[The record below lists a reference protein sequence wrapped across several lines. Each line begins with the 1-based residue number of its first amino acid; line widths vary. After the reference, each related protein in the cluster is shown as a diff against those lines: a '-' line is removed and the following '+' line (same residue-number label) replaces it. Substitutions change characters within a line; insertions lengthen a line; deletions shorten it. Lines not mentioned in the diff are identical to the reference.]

1 MRCRPVQRADASRI
15 EGYIVKHAAKT
26 SLAIVLVCCAAA
38 LLGCHGGEAILGP
51 TIDDGDSTGAEQLL
65 VRGVS
70 VALVD
75 SQGNDTTRV
84 LTIPGVTALP
94 GSVVQMQVNLNS
106 ISGVAGFQAE
116 VTFDPAVLRVEDVA
130 ITDGIPGE
138 PLQLSNIDNATGSIA
153 VAVAGTQDATGASAT
168 LLEITFS
175 VSADAPSASTQV
187 GVSVTLANAEAQII
201 GTTLVGTGD
210 ITIAAGYP
218 GDMDGD
224 GQPTILDVVQ
234 ILRIVIGADP
244 ETPVADANQDG
255 VVNITDAMLMVRCVI
270 GIEPW
275 PIGVIDD
282 AEPLQILSTAPEDGA
297 TGVATDTTLVI
308 TFNAAVE
315 PTSFT
320 YTIAEEGDGT
330 APAMATTWNAPDYTA
345 VTLTPQTALSAG
357 TTYTVSGIGATPA
370 DTLSYEALSG
380 GEFSFTTAVGDGAPT
395 VEITSPT
402 AGVTVSGLIQVGVA
416 AQPGSG
422 NTQIQ
427 RIEVEFGDQTQ
438 VLEAASGT
446 VTFNSCYAIN
456 GEQSISAVA
465 TDSAGVHSECASVA
479 VVVDNFAF
487 YVDERVQVVAA
498 DAPGDSVT
506 VPVRIT
512 DAAGGLGFSMTINYD
527 AAVLSVASAAS
538 AASVTKG
545 AAVPGNALLIV
556 NALEPGHLYV
566 SCAGT
571 EEFDAA
577 EQEILRINFGVVS
590 SPVGGSTLIDLDD
603 TEAASPG
610 IDWVHVTRGTL
621 HPDAIDGEIAIP

>member
-1 MRCRPVQRADASRI
+1 M
-15 EGYIVKHAAKT
+15 KHAAKT
-26 SLAIVLVCCAAA
+26 SLAIALVCCTAA
-38 LLGCHGGEAILGP
+38 LFGCHGGETVLGP
-51 TIDDGDSTGAEQLL
+51 TIDDGDTTGAEQLL

-75 SQGNDTTRV
+75 SQGSQTARV
-84 LTIPGVTALP
+84 LTIPGIRAVP
-94 GSVVQMQVNLNS
+94 GNIVHMQVKLNS

-116 VTFDPAVLRVEDVA
+116 VTFDPAVLQAEAVDTTNA
-130 ITDGIPGE
+130 IPGN
-138 PLQLSNIDNATGSIA
+138 PLRLTNIDNATGSIA
-153 VAVAGTQDATGASAT
+153 VAVAGTQDASGASTT
-168 LLEITFS
+168 LLDITFA
-175 VSADAPSASTQV
+175 VSADASNATTQV
-187 GVSVTLANAEAQII
+187 GVGVTLANAEAQII

-210 ITIAAGYP
+210 IRITPGYS

-224 GQPTILDVVQ
+224 GHATILDTMW
-234 ILRIVIGADP
+234 ILRILTGFDP
-244 ETPVADANQDG
+244 DTPMADANRDG
-255 VVNITDAMLMVRCVI
+255 EVNIGDAMIMMRCVV
-270 GIEPW
+270 GMAPW
-275 PIGVIDD
+275 PIGVIGDP
-282 AEPLQILSTAPEDGA
+282 EPLQILSTAPEDA
-297 TGVATDTTLVI
+297 AAGVATDAEILI

-320 YTIAEEGDGT
+320 YTIAEEGGGT
-330 APAMATTWNAPDYTA
+330 APAMTAAWNAPDYTA
-345 VTLTPQTALSAG
+345 VTLTPQTPLAAG

-370 DTLSYEALSG
+370 DTLAYEALSG

-395 VEITSPT
+395 VEITSPV
-402 AGVTVSGLIQVGVA
+402 AGVTVSGLLQVGVA
-416 AQPGSG
+416 AQAASG
-422 NTQIQ
+422 DTQIR

-446 VTFNSCYAIN
+446 VTFNSCCAIN

-465 TDSAGVHSECASVA
+465 TDSAGVRSECASVA
-479 VVVDNFAF
+479 VMVDNFAF

-498 DAPGDSVT
+498 DTPGGSVT

-538 AASVTKG
+538 VTKG
-545 AAVPGNALLIV
+545 AAVPSNALLIV
-556 NALEPGHLYV
+556 NAFEPGHLYI

-577 EQEILRINFGVVS
+577 EQEILLINFGVVS

-603 TEAASPG
+603 TEGVSPG
-610 IDWVHVTRGTL
+610 IDWAHATRGTL

>member
-1 MRCRPVQRADASRI
+1 M
-15 EGYIVKHAAKT
+15 KHAANT
-26 SLAIVLVCCAAA
+26 SLAIALVCCTAA
-38 LLGCHGGEAILGP
+38 LFGCHGGETVLGP
-51 TIDDGDSTGAEQLL
+51 TIDDGDTTGAEQVL

-75 SQGNDTTRV
+75 SQGAETAKV
-84 LTIPGVTALP
+84 LTIPGVTAVP
-94 GSVVQMQVNLNS
+94 GSVVQMQVRLNN

-116 VTFDPAVLRVEDVA
+116 VTFDPAVLQAEAVA
-130 ITDGIPGE
+130 VTDQIPGE
-138 PLQLSNIDNATGSIA
+138 PLQLTNIDNATGAIR
-153 VAVAGTQDATGASAT
+153 VAVAGTQDASGASAT
-168 LLEITFS
+168 LLDITFA
-175 VSADAPSASTQV
+175 VSADASSATTQV
-187 GVSVTLANAEAQII
+187 GVGVTLANAEAQII
-201 GTTLVGTGD
+201 GTTLVVTGD
-210 ITIAAGYP
+210 IRITPGYS

-224 GQPTILDVVQ
+224 GKASILDTMW
-234 ILRIVIGADP
+234 ILRILTGFDP
-244 ETPVADANQDG
+244 GTPMADANRDG
-255 VVNITDAMLMVRCVI
+255 EVNIGDAMIMMRCVV
-270 GIEPW
+270 GMAPW
-275 PIGVIDD
+275 PIGIIGDQT
-282 AEPLQILSTAPEDGA
+282 PLEIASTAPETGA
-297 TGVATDTTLVI
+297 TGVATDAEILI

-320 YTIAEEGDGT
+320 YTIAEEGGGT
-330 APAMATTWNAPDYTA
+330 APAMTAAWNAPDYTA
-345 VTLTPQTALSAG
+345 VTLTPQTSFDAG

-370 DTLSYEALSG
+370 DTLAYEALSG

-395 VEITSPT
+395 VEITGPA
-402 AGVTVSGLIQVGVA
+402 AGVTVSGLLQVGVT

-422 NTQIQ
+422 DTQIQ

-465 TDSAGVHSECASVA
+465 TDSAGVRSECASVA
-479 VVVDNFAF
+479 VTVDNFAF

-498 DAPGDSVT
+498 DTPGGSVT

-527 AAVLSVASAAS
+527 PAVLSVASAA
-538 AASVTKG
+538 AVTKG

-556 NALEPGHLYV
+556 NALEPGHLYI

-577 EQEILRINFGVVS
+577 EQEILLINFGVLS

-603 TEAASPG
+603 TEGASPG

-621 HPDAIDGEIAIP
+621 HPEAIDGEIAIP